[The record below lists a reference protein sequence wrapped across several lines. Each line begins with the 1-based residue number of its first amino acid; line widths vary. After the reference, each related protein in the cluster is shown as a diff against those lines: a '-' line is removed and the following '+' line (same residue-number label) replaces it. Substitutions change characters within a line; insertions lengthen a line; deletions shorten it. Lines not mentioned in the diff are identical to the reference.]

1 MSFSMQARAVPATGL
16 PQHFAGVAA
25 VFADTDDE
33 LDRLETDLNISKDF
47 SEVHK
52 LCLTAPPGHGSCEL
66 PVFGGAIHEDPA
78 GIEAPSVT
86 LEAGEVRE
94 AAEFLR
100 THPFDELWRAA
111 AGGVAAHWGLP
122 EPEVRDIFAHHY
134 RRVLDFY
141 ERAAESGDAV
151 VKRFLY

>member
-1 MSFSMQARAVPATGL
+1 MSFSMQARAVPAAGL
-16 PQHFAGVAA
+16 PQDFAGVAA

-33 LDRLETDLNISKDF
+33 FDRLETDLSISKDF

-52 LCLTAPPGHGSCEL
+52 LCLTASPGHGRCEL
-66 PVFGGAIHEDPA
+66 PVFGGNVHEDPA

-86 LEAGEVRE
+86 LEASEVRE

-111 AGGVAAHWGLP
+111 DGGVGAHWGWP
-122 EPEVRDIFAHHY
+122 EAEVRAVFAGHY
-134 RRVLDFY
+134 RQVLDFY
-141 ERAAESGDAV
+141 GRAAEAGDAV